1 MRDILADA
9 LLFAVFAAC
18 AALWVGA
25 VCTSQDQS
33 IDRAHAAL
41 RSR

>member
-9 LLFAVFAAC
+9 LLFVAFAVC

-25 VCTSQDQS
+25 VSASQNQS

>member
-1 MRDILADA
+1 VRDAIADA
-9 LLFAVFAAC
+9 VLFAAFAVC

-25 VCTSQDQS
+25 VSTSQGQS

>member
-1 MRDILADA
+1 MRDIIADV
-9 LLFAVFAAC
+9 LLFAAFAAC

-25 VCTSQDQS
+25 VSASQNQS